1 MSSRRTYL
9 LPRQWHPCAPIHAI
23 TVADK
28 FARSE
33 HPVKFSS
40 ELVDK
45 LQKNTFVRHLKS
57 RSKLYRISNTPRPTP
72 PAPANKNSN
81 TKNA

>member
-9 LPRQWHPCAPIHAI
+9 PPRQWHRCAQIHAI

-45 LQKNTFVRHLKS
+45 LQKNTFVRQE
-57 RSKLYRISNTPRPTP
+57 PF
-72 PAPANKNSN
+72 
-81 TKNA
+81 